1 MKSILD
7 PSFRYT
13 SSLHTD
19 VRKTFQRIRREQ
31 QQQQQRNTP
40 RPVVLGDGGGGGGNV
55 LAIQRRSVSPR

>member
-13 SSLHTD
+13 SSVHTD

-31 QQQQQRNTP
+31 QRGTA
-40 RPVVLGDGGGGGGNV
+40 RPVVRGDAGANV
-55 LAIQRRSVSPR
+55 LTIQRRSVGPR

>member
-31 QQQQQRNTP
+31 QLNTP
-40 RPVVLGDGGGGGGNV
+40 SPVVLGDGGGNV
-55 LAIQRRSVSPR
+55 LAIQRRSVSQR